1 MPTPLYRF
9 HCTNGLS
16 LVADLRGKRLP
27 SVALMRFYAER
38 AALDLMRSDEQ
49 ADWSAWHVEVYD
61 AKGRSVLRMAFM
73 HIRDT
78 RFTG

>member
-27 SVALMRFYAER
+27 SVALMRVHAVR
-38 AALDLMRSDEQ
+38 VALDLMRSDDRV
-49 ADWSAWHVEVYD
+49 DWSSWYVEVYD
-61 AKGRSVLRMAFM
+61 AKGQSTLRIAFT

-78 RFTG
+78 RFTA